1 MPNQLQL
8 PHLYPVKRH
17 AKGPVQ
23 RKQQRRKG
31 RLHLHRKDK
40 ALGAPKGAGL
50 ARLLPRVVGEKQKG
64 DLCSFKAQNAV
75 LWRKILYGLQL
86 RNHETMGKNSDH

>member
-40 ALGAPKGAGL
+40 ALGVPKGAGL
-50 ARLLPRVVGEKQKG
+50 ARLLPRVVGEKRER
-64 DLCSFKAQNAV
+64 DFYSFKIQNAA
-75 LWRKILYGLQL
+75 LWIKIL
-86 RNHETMGKNSDH
+86 

>member
-8 PHLYPVKRH
+8 PRLYPAKNE
-17 AKGPVQ
+17 KGPVQ

-31 RLHLHRKDK
+31 RRHLHRKDK
-40 ALGAPKGAGL
+40 ALGAPKGVGL
-50 ARLLPRVVGEKQKG
+50 ARLLPRVVGETQER
-64 DLCSFKAQNAV
+64 DFCSFKAQNAV

-86 RNHETMGKNSDH
+86 RNHATMGKISDH